1 MFPTNLDLF
10 KTQENELHQRAAHY
24 RLVKS
29 LEGSNGW
36 ADRLSAAIGQLL
48 IVAGQNLVKRTQVAH

>member
-10 KTQENELHQRAAHY
+10 KTQANELHQRAAHY

-29 LEGSNGW
+29 LERSNSW
-36 ADRLSAAIGQLL
+36 ADRLFAAIGPLL
-48 IVAGQNLVKRTQVAH
+48 IIAGQNLVKRTQAAH